1 MVTTSSC
8 PVNESLP
15 IPKDILKFA
24 IDQLLSSAEEINY
37 NLEFNFAGQS
47 VSPETESQV
56 IFSYKKVI
64 F

>member
-1 MVTTSSC
+1 MATTSSG

-37 NLEFNFAGQS
+37 NLEFNSAGQS
-47 VSPETESQV
+47 VSPEIVTG
-56 IFSYKKVI
+56 IF
-64 F
+64 FL